1 MNDQL
6 KEKNGEEVSRLN
18 KLLNKIKIEN
28 KEYVDEIDE
37 LKLQLSKLNDI
48 IENAKEEK
56 AIYVNEIKVLNNK
69 VRELNRILR
78 NGFMQLVI

>member
-1 MNDQL
+1 M
-6 KEKNGEEVSRLN
+6 
-18 KLLNKIKIEN
+18 
-28 KEYVDEIDE
+28 DEIDE

-78 NGFMQLVI
+78 NGFM